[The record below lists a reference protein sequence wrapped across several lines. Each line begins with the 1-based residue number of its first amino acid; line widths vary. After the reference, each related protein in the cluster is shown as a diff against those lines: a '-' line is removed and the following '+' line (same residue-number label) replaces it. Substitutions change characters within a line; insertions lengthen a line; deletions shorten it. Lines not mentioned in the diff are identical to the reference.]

1 MKGCLKRSSP
11 QFDVP
16 SANAAYLRDVI
27 FLDTFPM
34 VTDVFMDRLDKKD
47 QAQFV
52 DETLKLTV
60 QCLRYSR

>member
-1 MKGCLKRSSP
+1 MKGCLKRSS

-27 FLDTFPM
+27 VLDTFPM
-34 VTDVFMDRLDKKD
+34 VTDVFMDRLGKKD

-52 DETLKLTV
+52 DEALKLTV
-60 QCLRYSR
+60 QCLRCSR